1 MIVLS
6 TILVSIVLIAKGAY
20 DYKVVKSSLLIEAN
34 SSIALVSE
42 RLKLNLPA
50 AIWMDLSDQ
59 IVKIASSELETPYVF
74 GIEITAVGGEVKYT
88 KHNQGIKGA
97 EIKQSLVHDEYDEK
111 TIVGDIVISIDQ
123 QAINTKINDA
133 LIQIIIGVVL
143 VDVLL
148 VLILFIL
155 TRVIVTNPLKKVILA
170 VTDIAHGDGD
180 LTK

>member
-1 MIVLS
+1 MS
-6 TILVSIVLIAKGAY
+6 TILVSIVLIAKGVY
-20 DYKVVKSSLLIEAN
+20 DYKVVKSSLLVEAN
-34 SSIALVSE
+34 TSITLVSE

-59 IVKIASSELETPYVF
+59 IVKIASSELETPYVY
-74 GIEITAVGGEVKYT
+74 GIEIKTVDGEVKYT

-97 EIKQSLVHDEYDEK
+97 EIKQDLVHDEYDEK
-111 TIVGDIVISIDQ
+111 TVVGDVVISIDQ
-123 QAINTKINDA
+123 QALNTKINAA

-148 VLILFIL
+148 VIILLVL
-155 TRVIVTNPLKKVILA
+155 TRIIVTTPLKKVILA

-180 LTK
+180 